1 MKDCHLVEDLWPLYE
16 EGLVQ
21 PETKQW
27 VEQHIQQCAQC
38 QALQE
43 GLVETIPI
51 PKNNVSPEQT
61 IAKTTLKLH
70 IYQLLFVVLSFIV
83 AMNTSMLSNQGF
95 QFILSYFVLG
105 IAVYYFY
112 KSWLLTVLIAFIP
125 TAIWSIYDGISSYG
139 SITKWWAQSLESYPS
154 LWQIFSDQLIGALFV
169 GVIHTLFT
177 VLGIGFV
184 VLIQKAF
191 EKERSK

>member
-1 MKDCHLVEDLWPLYE
+1 MKDCYLVEDLWPLYE

-27 VEQHIQQCAQC
+27 IEQHIQHCAHC
-38 QALQE
+38 QKLHD
-43 GLVETIPI
+43 GLVEIIPI
-51 PKNNVSPEQT
+51 PKSKVNPEQT
-61 IAKTTLKLH
+61 IAKATLKLH
-70 IYQLLFVVLSFIV
+70 IYQLLLVVLSFIV
-83 AMNTSMLSNQGF
+83 AMNTSLLSNQGF

-125 TAIWSIYDGISSYG
+125 TAIWSIYDGIMSYG
-139 SITKWWAQSLESYPS
+139 SMTKWWEQSLESYPS
-154 LWQIFSDQLIGALFV
+154 VWQIFSDQLVGALFV

-191 EKERSK
+191 EKERTE